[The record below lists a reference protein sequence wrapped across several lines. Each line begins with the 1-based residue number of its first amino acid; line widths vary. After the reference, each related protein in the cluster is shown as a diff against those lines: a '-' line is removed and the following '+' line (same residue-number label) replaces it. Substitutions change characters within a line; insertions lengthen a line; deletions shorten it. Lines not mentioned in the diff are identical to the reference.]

1 MERNWDL
8 QLRRAKIIYRL
19 IMGVLRPTRFP
30 LPDHDNDDTSKHCK
44 DCLVTRLHR
53 PYMALPLWFSQ
64 NHVTEMDDL
73 RETIFGSS
81 AYKGGS
87 SSSLHRLSTSR
98 SSAVGVS
105 YIRKDH
111 LPDWT
116 QIKSHNNTKLN
127 RMEQHR
133 FHYLRRACRDSFII
147 YLWHGNEQPKI
158 CISTSSRGNL
168 VHLRRARCTCKNACT
183 EFRSSRFPLLYEGFH
198 SKIKFTIVFIPVY
211 CLLKIYFHWLK
222 IFSCQS
228 ADRRDLR
235 VLVASNVL

>member
-1 MERNWDL
+1 MIWEKPYLAHRRIRGAHL
-8 QLRRAKIIYRL
+8 LRFIVY
-19 IMGVLRPTRFP
+19 
-30 LPDHDNDDTSKHCK
+30 
-44 DCLVTRLHR
+44 
-53 PYMALPLWFSQ
+53 Q
-64 NHVTEMDDL
+64 NHGRRLWV
-73 RETIFGSS
+73 
-81 AYKGGS
+81 
-87 SSSLHRLSTSR
+87 SLT
-98 SSAVGVS
+98 
-105 YIRKDH
+105 YKDH

-116 QIKSHNNTKLN
+116 PNRTHNNTKLI
-127 RMEQHR
+127 RIIHR
-133 FHYLRRACRDSFII
+133 FLYLRRACRDSFII
-147 YLWHGNEQPKI
+147 YLLHGNEQPDVGY
-158 CISTSSRGNL
+158 ISTSSRGNL

>member
-1 MERNWDL
+1 MSLTYE
-8 QLRRAKIIYRL
+8 KIIY
-19 IMGVLRPTRFP
+19 PTGRKSHTTTP
-30 LPDHDNDDTSKHCK
+30 
-44 DCLVTRLHR
+44 
-53 PYMALPLWFSQ
+53 
-64 NHVTEMDDL
+64 
-73 RETIFGSS
+73 
-81 AYKGGS
+81 
-87 SSSLHRLSTSR
+87 SSLTCM
-98 SSAVGVS
+98 V
-105 YIRKDH
+105 
-111 LPDWT
+111 
-116 QIKSHNNTKLN
+116 
-127 RMEQHR
+127 QHR
-133 FHYLRRACRDSFII
+133 FLYLRRACRDSFII
-147 YLWHGNEQPKI
+147 YLWHGPKI